1 MAAVAATGLD
11 EVGVGRP
18 FRAAVL
24 VLVAGFFLIPVLAS
38 ARYSLLGTH
47 GHITLSAYRSL
58 FADPNFWASLW
69 LSFKIAVGSMLL
81 TAALVV
87 PTSIWVNSRSPRLA
101 RAMDAISLLP
111 LGVPSV
117 VVVLGFLGAYHGL
130 LSILLSSPLILVPI
144 YAMLALPY
152 SYRTFDTA
160 VRALQ
165 VGPLTDAAHSLGAG
179 WIATTLHVLLPNLRV
194 GLLGSLILSGAYAL
208 GEFVVASLL
217 SFNTFPVYI
226 VQIGLT
232 AAAEAVAVSLVALLI
247 AFLPLSVITLAGRGG
262 SKGVV

>member
-1 MAAVAATGLD
+1 MTTTGLED
-11 EVGVGRP
+11 VGVGKP
-18 FRAAVL
+18 FRATLL
-24 VLVAGFFLIPVLAS
+24 VLVAGFFLIPILAS

-47 GHITLSAYRSL
+47 GHLTISAYRSL
-58 FADPNFWASLW
+58 FADPTFWASIW
-69 LSFKIAVGSMLL
+69 LSFKIAVGTMLL

-87 PTSIWVNSRSPRLA
+87 PTSIWVNTRSLKLA

-117 VVVLGFLGAYHGL
+117 VVVLGFLGAYRDL
-130 LSILLSSPLILVPI
+130 LSILLSSPVILVPI

-165 VGPLTDAAHSLGAG
+165 VGPLTETAHSLGAG
-179 WIATTLHVLLPNLRV
+179 WATAAIHVLLPNLRA

-232 AAAEAVAVSLVALLI
+232 AAAEAVAVSLIALLI

-262 SKGVV
+262 SKGVA